1 MAGVYAELRAFV
13 MEHRKCAGSRPSRC
27 ELTHSLWLQRP
38 PEVRLRAGVHA
49 LGDAGGCGRG
59 SATVGAAGIR
69 ELVPPDA
76 SSRRGSA
83 QTAADAFG
91 GAYRLDACATLPPY
105 GQLHCGWQAP
115 SARVRFDYPRRS
127 LKDHCAARDR
137 SHGHSTRNQRDGRRT
152 SAGRTA
158 GSSPKV
164 SGSNQR
170 ASRQDPGGEVRRR
183 EDCS

>member
-1 MAGVYAELRAFV
+1 MRGVA
-13 MEHRKCAGSRPSRC
+13 PSRC
-27 ELTHSLWLQRP
+27 ELTHSLRLQRP

-105 GQLHCGWQAP
+105 GQLHFGWQAP
-115 SARVRFDYPRRS
+115 SPRIPFDYP
-127 LKDHCAARDR
+127 
-137 SHGHSTRNQRDGRRT
+137 
-152 SAGRTA
+152 
-158 GSSPKV
+158 P
-164 SGSNQR
+164 
-170 ASRQDPGGEVRRR
+170 
-183 EDCS
+183 